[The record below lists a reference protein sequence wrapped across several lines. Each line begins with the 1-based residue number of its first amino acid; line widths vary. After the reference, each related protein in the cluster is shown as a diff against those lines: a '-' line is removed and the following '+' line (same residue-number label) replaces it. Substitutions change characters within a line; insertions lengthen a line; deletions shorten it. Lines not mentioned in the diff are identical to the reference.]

1 MKIRLDSWKQQ
12 VLRCCKCYFTPST
25 FSKAVHLFLPLN
37 GQGSKAR
44 LELSGRA
51 GRQDTPHWGGAVGD
65 GGALGDLWSPESQ
78 VQRKYTQAPH
88 PHRSASGGRGGR
100 QQPARPRVWT
110 RGPGASSA
118 LPSGAPCGQASAWCP
133 RGHNRAAAGLGGRL
147 QGAGVRS
154 ARLRWTVGALSVEG
168 TGAQCV
174 VPHGPRG

>member
-78 VQRKYTQAPH
+78 VQRKYKHAPH

-100 QQPARPRVWT
+100 QQL
-110 RGPGASSA
+110 GPGSGHGDLVHPAPSPPGRRVDRP
-118 LPSGAPCGQASAWCP
+118 LPGAPGDTTELPQAWGDGS
-133 RGHNRAAAGLGGRL
+133 RGLG
-147 QGAGVRS
+147 
-154 ARLRWTVGALSVEG
+154 
-168 TGAQCV
+168 
-174 VPHGPRG
+174 